1 MFTGVDMD
9 EARNKER
16 MLMLDDANQW
26 LRSGKYAEMPHNK
39 TGAMAL
45 HIAAAKGYAD
55 VIKSVLFSDIPVF
68 SSLSKLNLY
77 CLQNDLIQLLFTDKF
92 SDKFY

>member
-1 MFTGVDMD
+1 MD

-26 LRSGKYAEMPHNK
+26 LMSGKYVERPHSK

-55 VIKSVLFSDIPVF
+55 VIKLVLFSDI
-68 SSLSKLNLY
+68 
-77 CLQNDLIQLLFTDKF
+77 LIFIIVKVELLLIVAVILLAKV
-92 SDKFY
+92 